1 VTTEETLI
9 SCLRVKGFGKTEA
22 LAEALDL
29 LAETIEAG
37 LAELVAKGLAEPTR
51 VGARLTANGR
61 ALALEALERER
72 VGLDPH
78 RVGVEYE
85 KFTPLNA
92 DFKAMVTD
100 WQMRQVDG
108 KAVRNDHKDEA
119 YDAAVLAR
127 LPPID
132 TATALVI
139 DEIAAFA
146 PRFASY
152 KRRLANALA
161 KTQAGDLRYLT
172 APDRD
177 SYHTVWF
184 ELHQDL
190 IGLLGTTREKEAA
203 AGRAL

>member
-1 VTTEETLI
+1 
-9 SCLRVKGFGKTEA
+9 
-22 LAEALDL
+22 
-29 LAETIEAG
+29 
-37 LAELVAKGLAEPTR
+37 
-51 VGARLTANGR
+51 
-61 ALALEALERER
+61 
-72 VGLDPH
+72 
-78 RVGVEYE
+78 
-85 KFTPLNA
+85 
-92 DFKAMVTD
+92 
-100 WQMRQVDG
+100 MRQVDG
-108 KAVRNDHKDEA
+108 KAVRNDHKDEV

-132 TATALVI
+132 AATTLVI
-139 DEIAAFA
+139 DEIAAVV

-161 KTQAGDLRYLT
+161 KTQAGDHRYLT

-190 IGLLGTTREKEAA
+190 IGLIGTTREKEAA